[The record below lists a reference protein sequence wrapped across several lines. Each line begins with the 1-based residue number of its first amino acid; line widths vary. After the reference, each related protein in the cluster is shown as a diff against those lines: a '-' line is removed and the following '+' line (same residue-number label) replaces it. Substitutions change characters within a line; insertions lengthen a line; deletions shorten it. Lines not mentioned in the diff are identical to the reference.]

1 MIQTAFAQKLVEIKT
16 RIDSVDGWLTDREV
30 SFLAL
35 LAAHPTTTGDIL
47 EIGSYRGRSTIVLAL
62 AKRLSADDAG
72 LIAIDPLPNE
82 HPMARD
88 ETGRWSARA
97 LFEANL
103 SQSGVRSE
111 VEFHQAYSQDLS
123 QRWDRPLRLLWIDGD
138 HRYAST
144 KRDYD
149 LYSPHLA
156 DGAVLAMHDVLSR
169 YDGCIRVFTE
179 DVLSSP
185 HFGAAGV
192 CGSIGWAQ
200 YWQDPAA
207 ADEYQADKRQLRRRL
222 LPLVHYHCQAEAPR
236 GLSKLRY
243 QVLRACVPH
252 RRVDAKRWA
261 QSVRIATPMG
271 QA

>member
-1 MIQTAFAQKLVEIKT
+1 MISTSFEQKLADIKT
-16 RIDSVDGWLTDREV
+16 TIHSVDGWLTDREV

-35 LAAHPTTTGDIL
+35 LASHSTTTGEIL

-62 AKRLSADDAG
+62 AKRLAEADSD

-82 HPMARD
+82 HPMALD
-88 ETGRWSARA
+88 EQGRLTARA

-103 SQSGVRSE
+103 NQAGVRSD

-123 QRWDRPLRLLWIDGD
+123 QQWDRPLRLLWIDGD
-138 HRYAST
+138 HSYPST

-156 DGAVLAMHDVLSR
+156 DGGVLAMHDVLSR

-200 YWQDPAA
+200 YWQDPEAA
-207 ADEYQADKRQLRRRL
+207 REFQAEKEQLRQRL
-222 LPLVHYHCQAEAPR
+222 LPLVHYHCQPAAPR

-243 QVLRACVPH
+243 KVLRARVPH
-252 RRVDAKRWA
+252 RRVDAGRL
-261 QSVRIATPMG
+261 VGR
-271 QA
+271 

>member
-1 MIQTAFAQKLVEIKT
+1 MIQSTFAQKLTEIKT
-16 RIDSVDGWLTDREV
+16 SIQSVDGWLTDREV

-35 LAAHPTTTGDIL
+35 LASHPTASGDIL

-62 AKRLSADDAG
+62 AKRFADVDSD
-72 LIAIDPLPNE
+72 LIAVDPLPNE

-88 ETGRWSARA
+88 ESGQLTARA

-103 SQSGVRSE
+103 KRANVRAD

-123 QRWDRPLRLLWIDGD
+123 QQWKRPLRLLWIDGD
-138 HRYAST
+138 HSYPST
-144 KRDYD
+144 KRDFD
-149 LYSPHLA
+149 LYWPHLA
-156 DGAVLAMHDVLSR
+156 DGGILAMHDVLSR

-200 YWQDPAA
+200 YWRDPAA
-207 ADEYQADKRQLRRRL
+207 ARAFQAEKEQLRQRL
-222 LPLVHYHCQAEAPR
+222 LPLVQYHCQPDAPR

-243 QVLRACVPH
+243 KVLRARVPH
-252 RRVDAKRWA
+252 RRVNAQRWA
-261 QSVRIATPMG
+261 ETVIAK
-271 QA
+271 